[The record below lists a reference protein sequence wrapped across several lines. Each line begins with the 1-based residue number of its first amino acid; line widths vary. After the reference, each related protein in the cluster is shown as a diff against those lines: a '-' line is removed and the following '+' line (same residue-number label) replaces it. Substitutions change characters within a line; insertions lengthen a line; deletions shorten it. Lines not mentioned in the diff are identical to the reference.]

1 MRDVDDTELMS
12 YADGELDAVTARE
25 VEAVL
30 FRDPVRAAQVR
41 ELRAGSA
48 LVRSAFN
55 HVLHGAPPLSAPAAP
70 ARPRAARVPVA
81 LAASLAALA
90 VGLAV
95 GAAAPWAPAGAGD
108 ADAVRAAA
116 LQQSLEGRPSGVPW
130 SWIDDA
136 SGETGRVVPVSS
148 YRSESGRFCREF
160 EEVRVVDGASRREA
174 GVACRGEDGRW
185 RVRVRYYP

>member
-12 YADGELDAVTARE
+12 YADGELDVVTARE
-25 VEAVL
+25 VEEVL
-30 FRDPVRAAQVR
+30 SRDPVRAARVR
-41 ELRAGSA
+41 ELRASSA
-48 LVRSAFN
+48 LVRAAFN
-55 HVLHGAPPLSAPAAP
+55 HVLHGAPPLPAP
-70 ARPRAARVPVA
+70 
-81 LAASLAALA
+81 A